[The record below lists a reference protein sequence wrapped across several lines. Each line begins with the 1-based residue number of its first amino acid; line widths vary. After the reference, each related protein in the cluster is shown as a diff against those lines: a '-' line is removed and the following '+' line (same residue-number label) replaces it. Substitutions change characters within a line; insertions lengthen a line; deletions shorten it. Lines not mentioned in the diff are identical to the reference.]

1 MEYSSTTLSASS
13 RKKNFCIVI
22 MRMKNI
28 SEAFGVVSDDG
39 GRLAFQDFAFC
50 QHF

>member
-1 MEYSSTTLSASS
+1 MECSSTTLSASS
-13 RKKNFCIVI
+13 RKNFCIVI
-22 MRMKNI
+22 MIMKNI

-39 GRLAFQDFAFC
+39 ERLAFQDFAFC